1 MLNFLFLVAADEEY
15 LATILR
21 EKASLRQKRPAY
33 ILYRPLGDRLAS
45 PRKKWE
51 ESQRPTQVILKSNTE
66 ATTFVTPRFGNRP
79 SY

>member
-1 MLNFLFLVAADEEY
+1 MVAVDEEY
-15 LATILR
+15 LAKILR
-21 EKASLRQKRPAY
+21 EKASLRQKRSAY

-51 ESQRPTQVILKSNTE
+51 ESQRTTQVILKSNNE
-66 ATTFVTPRFGNRP
+66 ATTFVIPRFGNRP

>member
-1 MLNFLFLVAADEEY
+1 MLNFLFLVAADKEY
-15 LATILR
+15 LAKILR
-21 EKASLRQKRPAY
+21 EKASLRQKRSAY